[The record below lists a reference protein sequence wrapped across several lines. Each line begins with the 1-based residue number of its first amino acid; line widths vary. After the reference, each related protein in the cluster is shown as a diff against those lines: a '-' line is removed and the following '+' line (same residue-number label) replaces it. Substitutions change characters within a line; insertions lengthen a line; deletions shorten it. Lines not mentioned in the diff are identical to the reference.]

1 MEEDMEIEET
11 GEISLRKGGILEVME
26 RFVTR
31 IKVDT
36 VMEVIEEI
44 HVEVRSITELTEGS
58 HEEDTIITLMKG
70 EGIIEQVQAVKEM
83 IGELMTVNGGMNPGD
98 MELMEG
104 TAEMIHVDIT
114 VMIMI
119 EETQGEVMM
128 IESVDR
134 NHATSHGR
142 A

>member
-1 MEEDMEIEET
+1 MEIEET
-11 GEISLRKGGILEVME
+11 GEILRKGGILEVME

>member
-1 MEEDMEIEET
+1 
-11 GEISLRKGGILEVME
+11 ME
-26 RFVTR
+26 RVVTR

-58 HEEDTIITLMKG
+58 HEEDTMVTLMKG
-70 EGIIEQVQAVKEM
+70 KGIIGQVQAAKEM
-83 IGELMTVNGGMNPGD
+83 IGELMTVNGGRNPGD
-98 MELMEG
+98 SMDLMEG

-119 EETQGEVMM
+119 EETRGEPVMM
-128 IESVDR
+128 IESVGR
-134 NHATSHGR
+134 NHARSHGR

>member
-1 MEEDMEIEET
+1 
-11 GEISLRKGGILEVME
+11 ME
-26 RFVTR
+26 RVVTR

-58 HEEDTIITLMKG
+58 HEEDTMVTLMKG
-70 EGIIEQVQAVKEM
+70 KGIIGQVQAAKEM

-98 MELMEG
+98 LMDLMEAV

-119 EETQGEVMM
+119 EETRGEVMM
-128 IESVDR
+128 IESVGR
-134 NHATSHGR
+134 NHERSHGR